1 MSKIYP
7 EEAYFVVPGKGAMPL
22 WKQQE
27 LARDPSFR
35 DLGETIKDMESKGSG
50 SSWSSRDGV
59 SLRVRTPNQRL
70 EVRSAKHGYETTFR
84 EEAAVLKANTREA
97 KAQEKKAIE
106 AIQKTRLPEGSGVAD
121 SCCTI
126 C

>member
-1 MSKIYP
+1 MAKIYP
-7 EEAYFVVPGKGAMPL
+7 EEAFFVVPGKGPTMPL

-35 DLGETIKDMESKGSG
+35 DLKETIKDMERKGSG
-50 SSWSSRDGV
+50 SSWSA
-59 SLRVRTPNQRL
+59 N
-70 EVRSAKHGYETTFR
+70 HGYDTTFR

-97 KAQEKKAIE
+97 KVKEQKAIE
-106 AIQKTRLPEGSGVAD
+106 AIQKTRLPDTNGVATD

-126 C
+126 S

>member
-1 MSKIYP
+1 MAKRATTKIYP
-7 EEAYFVVPGKGAMPL
+7 EEAFFVVPGKGSMPL

-50 SSWSSRDGV
+50 SSWSY
-59 SLRVRTPNQRL
+59 
-70 EVRSAKHGYETTFR
+70 KHGYETTFR
-84 EEAAVLKANTREA
+84 EEAAVLKANTREERA
-97 KAQEKKAIE
+97 REKKAIE
-106 AIQKTRLPEGSGVAD
+106 AIQKTRQPPLTSGN

>member
-1 MSKIYP
+1 MAKIYP
-7 EEAYFVVPGKGAMPL
+7 EEAFFVVPGKGAMPL

-35 DLGETIKDMESKGSG
+35 DLKETIKDMERKGSG
-50 SSWSSRDGV
+50 SSWSA
-59 SLRVRTPNQRL
+59 N
-70 EVRSAKHGYETTFR
+70 HGYDTTFR

-97 KAQEKKAIE
+97 KVKEQKAIE
-106 AIQKTRLPEGSGVAD
+106 AIQKMRQEPLAEANA
-121 SCCTI
+121 CCTI

>member
-1 MSKIYP
+1 MAKIYP
-7 EEAYFVVPGKGAMPL
+7 EEVFFVVPGKTIPL
-22 WKQQE
+22 PVWKQQE

-35 DLGETIKDMESKGSG
+35 DLGEQVKDFESKGP
-50 SSWSSRDGV
+50 RGV
-59 SLRVRTPNQRL
+59 W
-70 EVRSAKHGYETTFR
+70 SAKHGYDTTFR

-97 KAQEKKAIE
+97 KAKEKKAIE
-106 AIQKTRLPEGSGVAD
+106 AIQKTRLSSDAAT